1 MVPKQGVRWCSY
13 LIRLIKPQSKDSK
26 EPSWQQETLKMKISL
41 FSKSYTTKACSF
53 FITIL
58 LIAGSPLMADA
69 SFISDFF
76 GGEQAQADEIISPS
90 SDNSQT
96 VAILETGSVNPDIK
110 NAEVPANPIIEQG
123 GSFIYNDG
131 LSEIEISSL
140 NLEKSSLSDQ
150 IMVYIVKE
158 GDTISEIADFFNI
171 STNTIRW
178 ENNISGQTILV
189 GQKLNILPMT
199 GIKHIVK
206 SGDTISGIT
215 DKYEAETEDILIFNG
230 ILDSGTLKQGD
241 IIFVPNGI
249 IKPVIIVARSSSN
262 TNNVIISNTKV
273 QSGYF
278 VRPVSGI
285 ITSPYGSRH
294 GSFHP
299 GVDIGNARGT
309 PIVAAASGVV
319 VEVVRGC
326 VEGRKSCG
334 GGYGNHIEIVHS
346 NGDKTRY
353 AHLNSTFVSLGQT
366 VSQGK
371 QIGTLGNTGSSTG
384 PHLHFEVMNANGSKM
399 RPPV

>member
-1 MVPKQGVRWCSY
+1 
-13 LIRLIKPQSKDSK
+13 
-26 EPSWQQETLKMKISL
+26 MKISL
-41 FSKSYTTKACSF
+41 LSKPYNTKVYSF
-53 FITIL
+53 FIAL
-58 LIAGSPLMADA
+58 SFIAGSPLMADA
-69 SFISDFF
+69 SFISDLL
-76 GGEQAQADEIISPS
+76 GGNQAQANEIPPVNN
-90 SDNSQT
+90 DNSQIL
-96 VAILETGSVNPDIK
+96 AILGTESVNPDIK
-110 NAEVPANPIIEQG
+110 NSEPQIDPIIEQG

-131 LSEIEISSL
+131 LSEIDISSL
-140 NLEKSSLSDQ
+140 NLAKSLLSDQ

-178 ENNISGQTILV
+178 ENNISGSTVSI

-206 SGDTISGIT
+206 SGDTISGIA
-215 DKYEAETEDILIFNG
+215 DKYEAETEDITIFNG
-230 ILDSGTLKQGD
+230 ILNGDILKQGD

-249 IKPVIIVARSSSN
+249 IKSVIIVTKSSSN
-262 TNNVIISNTKV
+262 TNNVVISNTKV

-309 PIVAAASGVV
+309 PVVAAASGVV